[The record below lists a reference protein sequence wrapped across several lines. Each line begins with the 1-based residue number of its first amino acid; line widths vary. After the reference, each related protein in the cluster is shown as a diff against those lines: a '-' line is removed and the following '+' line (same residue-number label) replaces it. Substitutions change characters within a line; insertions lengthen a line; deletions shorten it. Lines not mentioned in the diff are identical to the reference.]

1 MVLKIRSL
9 KYCKIWRDKLA
20 FVVVWAVSSR
30 EEGCWIMVKNRSRG
44 WELPGGSIDQD
55 EVPEEAALRELYE
68 ETGVLGTAKAIDSKL
83 LQGGHVVLV
92 EIDIPVSPQPWKSL
106 DDAIEEVG
114 WCLQIPDNSAWGDDE
129 IGRIIDHDWSTSIS
143 LGS

>member
-83 LQGGHVVLV
+83 IQGGHVVLV

-114 WCLQIPDNSAWGDDE
+114 W
-129 IGRIIDHDWSTSIS
+129 
-143 LGS
+143 